1 LVFCK
6 AKNKFLKTKNKI
18 VFIDSKISGY
28 ISKLS
33 QVLLGKRMIIA
44 KSQKDL
50 DRMREVGEL
59 IAEVREYLRGMITPG
74 ITTLELNAVA
84 EKMMRERGATPTF
97 IGYKPHGMVP
107 FPFAICASV
116 NEQIVHG
123 FSNDI
128 PLKNGDIISLDM
140 AATYNGFVGDTAF
153 TAPVGEITDELKQ
166 LIRVTEEC
174 LELAIEQCYPNKRVG
189 DIGWAVQSHAEK
201 YGYGIVRDYTG
212 HGIGRAMHESPQIAN
227 CGRQGTREKIRSGYC
242 FALEPMLNLGTHE
255 TRTLDDKW
263 TVVTKDGKPSAH
275 AEHSI
280 AITAEGPEI
289 LTLTKEQK
297 ATLKNGKQERVAA

>member
-1 LVFCK
+1 MLS
-6 AKNKFLKTKNKI
+6 N
-18 VFIDSKISGY
+18 SKIGSFF
-28 ISKLS
+28 SKLS

-59 IAEVREYLRGMITPG
+59 IAEVRESLRGMVQIG
-74 ITTLELNAVA
+74 ITSLELNSVA
-84 EKMMRERGATPTF
+84 DKMIRERGAIPTF
-97 IGYKPHGMVP
+97 IGYHG
-107 FPFAICASV
+107 FPYAICASV
-116 NEQIVHG
+116 NDQIVHG
-123 FSNDI
+123 FSSDI

-174 LELAIEQCYPNKRVG
+174 LDLGIQECYPNKRVG
-189 DIGWAVQSHAEK
+189 DIGWAVQQHAEK

-212 HGIGRAMHESPQIAN
+212 HGIGRAMHEAPQIAN
-227 CGRQGTREKIRSGYC
+227 YGRPGTREKIRAGYC

-255 TRTLDDKW
+255 TRTLEDKW

-280 AITAEGPEI
+280 AITEDGPEI

-297 ATLKNGKQERVAA
+297 AALKNDKQETVAA